1 MGTSAS
7 TRSLLLFSGCAICCL
22 PPCKA
27 RPGKCPAYY
36 CPKLIEYG
44 KNHRASIGGVNLRWT
59 RAKRKSAERN
69 WFRLNRR
76 REIGSD
82 SLVLEEGIEPTRPC
96 GHRILSPARLP
107 VPPLELQKAR
117 PSRLACGDAYAQGA

>member
-1 MGTSAS
+1 MP
-7 TRSLLLFSGCAICCL
+7 RLLLSKINRIWKK
-22 PPCKA
+22 PS
-27 RPGKCPAYY
+27 R
-36 CPKLIEYG
+36 EYRRS
-44 KNHRASIGGVNLRWT
+44 KLRWT
-59 RAKRKSAERN
+59 MAKRTSAERN
-69 WFRLNRR
+69 WFRLSGRR
-76 REIGSD
+76 KIRSD